1 MSIIAAENS
10 EELSFS
16 NIRNYSDTQIEIEKE
31 RANSLNQFIEK
42 KIAQSTSLASSL
54 SMASSCSLTS
64 SSSSSTSP
72 IPLANI
78 MDQRELIGGN
88 EKLSNG
94 GNVAY
99 AVNGGYLLNGK
110 PTQKS
115 NTIQI
120 SNYQS
125 SQPLTQMYATT
136 AAAAVAS
143 STGAATQILN
153 SVAKMSLSSD
163 SKESSQDKERN
174 DEEIISYQNR
184 IDQLELINTVGTGT
198 FGRVIACRNRN
209 SSEYYALKVMS
220 IAEVLRLKQTEHVKN
235 EKEILSL
242 IKHPFIINL

>member
-1 MSIIAAENS
+1 MSIIAVENS
-10 EELSFS
+10 EELSFPHIG
-16 NIRNYSDTQIEIEKE
+16 NFSDTQIEVEKE
-31 RANSLNQFIEK
+31 RANSLNQYIKK
-42 KIAQSTSLASSL
+42 KIVQSTSLASSL

-72 IPLANI
+72 IPSSSI
-78 MDQRELIGGN
+78 TDQRELNGN

-94 GNVAY
+94 SSIPFPVNIA
-99 AVNGGYLLNGK
+99 NGGYLANGK
-110 PTQKS
+110 PAKS
-115 NTIQI
+115 TTIQI

-125 SQPLTQMYATT
+125 QPLAQLYAST

-143 STGAATQILN
+143 STGAATLILN

-163 SKESSQDKERN
+163 SKEPSQEKEKN
-174 DEEIISYQNR
+174 SEDLISYQNR

-209 SSEYYALKVMS
+209 SNEYYALKVMS

-235 EKEILSL
+235 EKEILSQV
-242 IKHPFIINL
+242 KHPFIINL